1 MCEWSINYSECVNGV
16 LTTVSVCLCLQG
28 VESVFDIMD
37 MEDEDRNTLLR
48 FSDAQMQVHVHMHI
62 FTTELSYTDHC

>member
-1 MCEWSINYSECVNGV
+1 MG
-16 LTTVSVCLCLQG
+16 LQG

-48 FSDAQMQVHVHMHI
+48 FSDAQMQVYTCTYAHI
-62 FTTELSYTDHC
+62 HYRIIIHGSLLE

>member
-1 MCEWSINYSECVNGV
+1 MNGV
-16 LTTVSVCLCLQG
+16 LTVVIVCLGLQG

-48 FSDAQMQVHVHMHI
+48 FSDAQMQVHVYTCTYAHI
-62 FTTELSYTDHC
+62 HYRIIIHGSLLE

>member
-1 MCEWSINYSECVNGV
+1 MVI
-16 LTTVSVCLCLQG
+16 VCLGLQG

-48 FSDAQMQVHVHMHI
+48 FSDAQMQVYTCTYAHI
-62 FTTELSYTDHC
+62 HYRIIIHGSLLE

>member
-1 MCEWSINYSECVNGV
+1 MNGI
-16 LTTVSVCLCLQG
+16 LTTVNVCLCLQG

-48 FSDAQMQVHVHMHI
+48 FSDAQMQVHVHIHI
-62 FTTELSYTDHC
+62 HYRIIIHGSLLE